1 MEIFRSSRLRLTLVY
16 SVMMSIFLVVL
27 IFVVHKTMDWS
38 MFSEQAQELSDA
50 ADGVAEA
57 QAYYIQHPNAAI
69 DENRYY
75 KNTNDRLFFYIFSA
89 DGQLVDF
96 VRASFRIEPYILDLM
111 TPEKFTGGEVEV
123 FNHPNETGRMTNVM
137 MTAKKIRIADVEQ
150 IIYVGKDVT
159 ALYSGLQKATYALV
173 FLGVLALV
181 IATIIGHLMAG
192 RAIIPLKEAYDKQK
206 QFAADASHELRTPLA
221 VVMASADLLLADPS
235 IQEPF
240 LKEVIGDVKSEVKKM
255 SKLVSDLLMVARS
268 DNNALKV
275 KFQKIDLGKILNQN
289 VRMMTPLAEK
299 KEISLFGEGFRKV
312 IISGDE
318 QKIKQLILILVD
330 NAIKYTPN
338 GGKVIV
344 RLEAVDA
351 TRAIFSVQDSGIG
364 IDPEDQEKI
373 FDRFYRVDK
382 VRSREMGGNGLGL
395 SIATEILR
403 LHKGKIFVDSEP
415 GFGTKFTVE
424 LKIRKDDSR
433 EEDSQN

>member
-16 SVMMSIFLVVL
+16 SIIMSVFLVVL

-50 ADGVAEA
+50 ADSVAEA
-57 QAYYIQHPNAAI
+57 QAYQINHPNTAF

-75 KNTNDRLFFYIFSA
+75 KNTNDRLFFYVFSG
-89 DGQLVDF
+89 DGQLLEF
-96 VRASFRIEPYILDLM
+96 VRASFRIEPFILDLM
-111 TPEKFTGGEVEV
+111 SPEKLESGEVEV
-123 FNHPNETGRMTNVM
+123 FSYPNETGRVTNVM
-137 MTAKKIRIADVEQ
+137 MTAKKFRVAGAELTA
-150 IIYVGKDVT
+150 YVGKDVT

-173 FLGVLALV
+173 FLGVFALV
-181 IATIIGHLMAG
+181 IATVVGYILAG
-192 RAIIPLKEAYDKQK
+192 RAILPMREAYEKQK

-275 KFQKIDLGKILNQN
+275 KFQRLDLGNLLAQN

-299 KEISLFGEGFRKV
+299 KEIALYGEGFRKAN
-312 IISGDE
+312 ILADE

-344 RLEAVDA
+344 RQEDSDVTHAV
-351 TRAIFSVQDSGIG
+351 FSVQDSGIG
-364 IDPEDQEKI
+364 IAPEDKEKI

-395 SIATEILR
+395 AIAMEILK
-403 LHKGKIFVDSEP
+403 LHKGKISVDSEP
-415 GFGTKFTVE
+415 NVGTKFTVE
-424 LKIRKDDSR
+424 LPMKRTDS
-433 EEDSQN
+433 ED